1 MGAADGV
8 HGVGR
13 FVRMS
18 DEHWRRHANPWSVWT
33 RMLGLAPMIGSL
45 WFRDTLGWWTVAIL
59 VASAVWMWLNPRA
72 FREVTTPRSWAEM
85 GIYGEKMW
93 VDKAPASL
101 PHRAAI
107 ARIALIALPGVAL
120 LALGLYALSPWPTL
134 FGLAMIL
141 LSQLWQIDR
150 FVWIY
155 RDSQRQES
163 A

>member
-1 MGAADGV
+1 MGTAGEV
-8 HGVGR
+8 RGLGR

-33 RMLGLAPMIGSL
+33 RMLGLAPIIGSL

-59 VASAVWMWLNPRA
+59 VASVGWMWLNPRA
-72 FREVTTPRSWAEM
+72 FRAVTTPRSWAEM

-93 VDKAPASL
+93 VDKAPAAR

-107 ARIALIALPGVAL
+107 TRIALVAVPGTAL
-120 LALGLYALSPWPTL
+120 LAWGLYALSGWPVL
-134 FGLAMIL
+134 FGLALIL
-141 LSQLWQIDR
+141 LSQMWQIDR
-150 FVWIY
+150 FVQIY
-155 RDSQRQES
+155 RDSRRQEP